1 MVYRFDQF
9 ELDPARYELRRAGT
23 RVTLEPRVMEVLAYL
38 VGRRDRIVTKDELL
52 AAVWPGQEVSEAALT
67 RAIHAARRALGG
79 AHDGWIRTVYGR
91 GFVFKAPATCGVPD
105 AEVASVGKARP
116 QRVVPSVAVLPFADL
131 SSAHDQSY
139 FCDGLVQEVIDALG
153 RVDGVTVASRTSSLV
168 FGAAAT
174 DVRTIGERLNVSAVL
189 EGSVRKDA
197 GRLRVSVQL
206 VGTSDNYRLWSST
219 FDRRV
224 ADVFAVQEEIA
235 TSVARALGAVVKGD
249 ALQAITGTPRTT
261 PDAYDCYLRGRQ
273 LCGRPSAV
281 RLEAARQFYRR
292 SVAIDPA
299 YAPGW
304 AGYADCNT
312 FLHLYWGGPAEDLTT
327 ADEMSLRA
335 VEARPDLAECQA
347 ARACVL
353 GTLGNRREA
362 HAAFQTALRLKPR
375 LAKHHYLYGRFA
387 FGGEDFTEAIRGF
400 GRAVALSPHEAALH
414 ALLAKAY
421 ARAGRVRDAR
431 AANGAAVTAAEGQL
445 AVDPTDERTLY
456 FAAGALV
463 ANGEPERGVEWA
475 DRALALTPDDAVT
488 LVHGAAAYAGAQRVS
503 EALDLLER
511 GFEAGF
517 RHRAWI
523 VADPAFDPIRSQPRL
538 VTLIGDA
545 GRPARVRR
553 LPARPRSRALA

>member
-52 AAVWPGQEVSEAALT
+52 ASVWPGQEVSEAALT

-79 AHDGWIRTVYGR
+79 THDGWIRTVYGR
-91 GFVFKAPATCGVPD
+91 GFVFKAPATCGVAD

-153 RVDGVTVASRTSSLV
+153 RVNGVTVASRTSSLV

-249 ALQAITGTPRTT
+249 ALQAIAGTPRTT

-353 GTLGNRREA
+353 GVLGNRREA

-400 GRAVALSPHEAALH
+400 GRALALSPHETALH

-421 ARAGRVRDAR
+421 ARAGRARDAR
-431 AANGAAVTAAEGQL
+431 AANTAAVTAAEGQL
-445 AVDPTDERTLY
+445 VVDPTDERTLY

-463 ANGEPERGVEWA
+463 ANGEPERGIEWA

-488 LVHGAAAYAGAQRVS
+488 LVHAAAAYAGADRVP

-511 GFEAGF
+511 GFAAGF
-517 RHRAWI
+517 RHRSWI
-523 VADPAFDPIRSQPRL
+523 VADPAFDPVRAQARF
-538 VTLIGDA
+538 VTLVGDA

-553 LPARPRSRALA
+553 LPAGPRSRALA